1 MRCVFRAASALWHLW
16 LSQFPACASL
26 PLESQR
32 ECAQCR
38 VWCAIPTVTV
48 RWLTRV
54 SRGRFQQRYGASG
67 ERCDTNTSTEFKHV
81 LQDSMVSSMG
91 ASIKERR
98 CRVSQHSMSPIAP
111 FRLHHF
117 ECSRN
122 LISSRNP
129 AIRVVC
135 ATVRRTTSPA
145 AMRGSVR
152 PRRSSETWT
161 ERRM

>member
-1 MRCVFRAASALWHLW
+1 MWHLW
-16 LSQFPACASL
+16 LSQFPAYASL
-26 PLESQR
+26 PLDSWR
-32 ECAQCR
+32 ERAQCR
-38 VWCAIPTVTV
+38 AWSATPTVTV

-81 LQDSMVSSMG
+81 LQDSMVSAMG
-91 ASIKERR
+91 ASIKGLR
-98 CRVSQHSMSPIAP
+98 CRVSQPPMSPIAP

-135 ATVRRTTSPA
+135 TTARRTTSPA
-145 AMRGSVR
+145 AMRASVR